1 MFCMKCGKEIPSDSK
16 FCINCGA
23 PVEASEPVTPP
34 QAAGAPS
41 SQPQADIKAEPAVP
55 DTPAPVAP
63 AAAAPAPAATAPSQP
78 AVSQSAPDEPSP
90 VQPAAPEP
98 QPVMQPAAMQQPA
111 ITPPASQTAPQPQPV
126 QFAAAA
132 PNQNFSMPYGP
143 AASGMAPAYMGMGPD
158 FTPEEISLINKGW
171 TFCKIAA
178 LLPIGYG
185 FLHGFFN
192 LPDITRV
199 LSLVAAILLC
209 IDKSYLSRVAIPMSS
224 WYYVAIFFCPPL
236 YLYNREKLTGHG
248 HALSIVYG
256 ALYAIGILVLLAAIA
271 KIS

>member
-41 SQPQADIKAEPAVP
+41 
-55 DTPAPVAP
+55 
-63 AAAAPAPAATAPSQP
+63 QP

-111 ITPPASQTAPQPQPV
+111 ITAPQPQPV